1 MARRPDLNPLVNQ
14 LEQVVHTLATDAV
27 RNMVP
32 RLVDDTMSLIGSQ
45 MQRRLGQY
53 PSPSRGRPDERH
65 VVDEERHVVDRPVSR
80 TAARDLHLHLGM
92 RLGLLLAETRGRTA
106 SNFSDDDARRLIWD
120 AEGVLQETDERQHG
134 VAGGRRVF
142 EDNRQKLGRAVMRLT
157 FDEDD
162 GEDQE

>member
-14 LEQVVHTLATDAV
+14 LEQVVHTLASDAV

-32 RLVDDTMSLIGSQ
+32 RLVEDTMSLIGSQ
-45 MQRRLGQY
+45 MQRRLGQH
-53 PSPSRGRPDERH
+53 SSLSRGRP
-65 VVDEERHVVDRPVSR
+65 EERHVVDRPVNS
-80 TAARDLHLHLGM
+80 TGARDLHLHLGI

-106 SNFSDDDARRLIWD
+106 SNFSDDDARRLIRD
-120 AEGVLQETDERQHG
+120 AEGVLQETDERQSG

-162 GEDQE
+162 GEDEE